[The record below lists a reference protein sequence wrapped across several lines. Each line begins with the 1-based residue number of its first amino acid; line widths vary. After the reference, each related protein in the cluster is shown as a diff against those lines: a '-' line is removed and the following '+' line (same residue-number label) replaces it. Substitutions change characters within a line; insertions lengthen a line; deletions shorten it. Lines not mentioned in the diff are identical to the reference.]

1 MRAFVTALLV
11 LGLAPA
17 AASAGTFRAYGL
29 GLNQAGCPSGWQPQA
44 FPAGK
49 FSQSDSCS
57 RWRILS
63 NRDGSALPQGAFA
76 GASMFAGEGA
86 RFTGFSIRSYGSTR
100 NGVFWQMAMCQ
111 TTFTNC
117 TRAFPRS
124 GDLTDYEM
132 SLGAAVPGGSAYY
145 ATHLWAGVTCA
156 DPSCPD
162 SVGDGRAAD
171 VYQAESQAI
180 VEDFTAPGA
189 PSIAGVSTGWN
200 SGQKD
205 LTYTA
210 SDAGSGVAA
219 VTLTVD
225 GTLHRTNN
233 HACRTLPSG
242 GYAHPVPCQLAT
254 DGRFA
259 LNEPGQLADG
269 RHTLTVTT
277 QDASGER
284 ASASQDFLVDNNAP
298 GQPIGLA
305 VEGGDGWRTTND
317 FSVIWQ
323 NPDQGSGSPI
333 AGAYYKVGEAP
344 ATPTDGTR
352 VLGSGISRLDGLQV
366 PGDGDWPIYVW
377 LVDEAGNADIG
388 TLTSAK
394 LRLDSAPPSLAF
406 ANERS
411 ADNPAEVRV
420 STSDAHSGVA
430 GGVVEIRR
438 RGFADWR
445 QLETRREG
453 TDLIAFVPD
462 HELERGTYELQA
474 SATDAV
480 GNTART
486 NLRADGQDMLLDLPL
501 RGDTR
506 VGGGLAPRAGGS
518 ERARRVLRVRYGK
531 HAWLRGVLRTAT
543 GRLPDTALAVS
554 TRPPWG
560 GDWQPMGQVV
570 TDAKGRYSLRLP
582 AGGSRQVR
590 VDFAGNRALRPAAQ
604 TSRLV
609 VRGWASL
616 KLRPRRLRRGRTIA
630 FVGRVGML
638 GAPVPAA
645 GKLVQVQ
652 YLDGRRW
659 RPAVKLG
666 RTDAA
671 GRFRITYRFRR
682 ISRPTRIYFRI
693 LVPSENGWPYATGA
707 SRVRIARVRP

>member
-1 MRAFVTALLV
+1 MRVFVTALLA
-11 LGLAPA
+11 LGLMPA
-17 AASAGTFRAYGL
+17 TAAAGTFHAYGL
-29 GLNQAGCPSGWQPQA
+29 GLNQAGCPSGWQAQTLSP
-44 FPAGK
+44 GK
-49 FSQSDSCS
+49 FSQSDECN

-63 NRDGSALPQGAFA
+63 NRDGNAVPQGAFA
-76 GASMFAGEGA
+76 GASMFTAEGA
-86 RFTGFSIRSYGSTR
+86 RFTGFSIRAYGTAR

-111 TTFTNC
+111 TTFANC
-117 TRAFPRS
+117 TRGFPRS
-124 GDLTDYEM
+124 GDLTDFEM
-132 SLGAAVPGGSAYY
+132 SLGAAVPGGSPYY
-145 ATHLWAGVTCA
+145 ASHLWAGVTCA
-156 DPSCPD
+156 ESSCPD
-162 SVGDGRAAD
+162 SVADGRAVD
-171 VYQAESQAI
+171 VFQAESHAI
-180 VEDFTAPGA
+180 VEDFTVPGA

-200 SGQKD
+200 SGQKE
-205 LTYTA
+205 LTYAA

-242 GYAHPVPCQLAT
+242 GYAHPIPCLLAT
-254 DGRFA
+254 DGRFV

-269 RHTLTVTT
+269 PHTLTVTT

-284 ASASQDFLVDNNAP
+284 AAASQDFLVDNNAP
-298 GQPIGLA
+298 GHPVGLA

-317 FSVIWQ
+317 FSVTWQ
-323 NPDQGSGSPI
+323 NPDQGAGSPI

-344 ATPTDGTR
+344 VTATDGFL
-352 VLGSGISRLDGLQV
+352 VSGSGPTRIDSIRV

-377 LVDEAGNADIG
+377 LVDEAGNATHADAI
-388 TLTSAK
+388 AAH
-394 LRLDSAPPSLAF
+394 LRLDSSPPTLAF
-406 ANERS
+406 ANERD

-430 GGVVEIRR
+430 GGAIEIRR
-438 RGFADWR
+438 RGFAEWR

-453 TDLIAFVPD
+453 TELIAVVPD

-474 SATDAV
+474 SASDAV
-480 GNTART
+480 GNTGRT
-486 NLRADGQDMLLDLPL
+486 NLRADGQEMVLDLPL

-518 ERARRVLRVRYGK
+518 ERTRRVLRVRYGRS
-531 HAWLRGVLRTAT
+531 AWLRGVLRTGT
-543 GRLPDTALAVS
+543 GPLPDATLAVS

-560 GDWQPMGQVV
+560 GDWQPAGQVV
-570 TDAKGRYSLRLP
+570 TDASGRYALRLP
-582 AGGSRQVR
+582 AGGSREVR
-590 VDFAGNRALRPAAQ
+590 VDFAGNQALRPASR
-604 TSRLV
+604 TTRLV
-609 VRGWASL
+609 VRGRSSL
-616 KLRPRRLRRGRTIA
+616 RLRPRRLRRGRTIA
-630 FVGRVGML
+630 FVGRVGLL
-638 GAPVPAA
+638 GAAVPAE

-671 GRFRITYRFRR
+671 GRFRIRYRFRR

-693 LVPSENGWPYATGA
+693 LVPAENGWPYATGA